1 MNPFA
6 DLPADSSDIGGDQDR
21 LGGSFIWPSGAYEV
35 TIKNAYSGKAASGAK
50 SMTFEVEDATGKRHR
65 WTEYVTSG
73 DAKGNLPY
81 YEKDGKKNF
90 LPGYN
95 IANAICTLASK
106 KGLKD
111 QTWETKQVK
120 IYNKDT
126 KSEVPTPT
134 PVAVDLLGKKII
146 LGILEVETNK
156 SIKVGNA
163 YKRTAET
170 KKENRVDKIFFAENK
185 CTLNEL
191 INAKKAGSAPVAA
204 FYDQWVSANEGKVK
218 DDVKAAE
225 VQATQGGAAAPTSA
239 DGAEV
244 DSLFD

>member
-6 DLPADSSDIGGDQDR
+6 DLPKDTGDIGGDEDR
-21 LGGSFIWPSGAYEV
+21 LGGSFIWPSGAFEV
-35 TIKNAYSGKAASGAK
+35 TIKNAYSGKAGSGAK
-50 SMTFEVEDATGKRHR
+50 SMTFEVEDVTGKRLR

-73 DAKGNLPY
+73 DAKGGLPY
-81 YEKDGKKNF
+81 YEKDGKKNY

-95 IANAICTLASK
+95 IANAICILASK
-106 KGLKD
+106 KGLGD

-134 PVAVDLLGKKII
+134 PVAVDLIGKKVI
-146 LGILEVETNK
+146 LGVLEVETNK

-170 KKENRVDKIFFAENK
+170 KKENRVDKIFYLDNK
-185 CTLNEL
+185 CTLKEL
-191 INAKKAGSAPVAA
+191 VDAKKAGKEPVAA
-204 FYDQWVSANEGKVK
+204 FYDQWVEANDGKVK
-218 DDVKAAE
+218 NDVKAAE
-225 VQATQGGAAAPTSA
+225 VQATQGGAAAPTGA
-239 DGAEV
+239 DGTEV